1 MDAKDYTQPR
11 ENTMKKL
18 IYLLITIS
26 LVSIILLVSGADVN
40 HGYGPGY
47 VYEPYG
53 YNDDNYYEYE

>member
-1 MDAKDYTQPR
+1 
-11 ENTMKKL
+11 MKKL